1 MAELYKVCSCPESAG
16 ILAGIAEIPSC
27 ITGNGKD
34 EAFMTLRLIEMVV
47 PKPAEGE
54 LQELLAEHSVL
65 ELNLLDLR
73 EGEVLVR
80 IVLESEKTEAVL
92 DIFEKQYSGKEG
104 YRVVI
109 LAVEATLPRI
119 EVPEPDESPAE
130 DESSE
135 EETPERISRH
145 ELYDDISD
153 AARFSRVSFAMV
165 VLSAIVATIGLEH
178 NSVAIVIG
186 AMVIAPLLGP
196 NVALALATT
205 MGDLPLARQAAL
217 TGIAG
222 IATVTVMTLIIGALL
237 HVDPTLSQLASRTQ
251 VGLSDVVLALAAGC
265 AGALAFT
272 TGVSAILVGVMV
284 AVALLPPMVTFG
296 LLLGG
301 GQIKLAMGALSLL
314 AANLICL
321 NLAAVVTFMMQ
332 GIRPATWWEKD
343 RAKKATRIAIGIW
356 VTLLV
361 VLVGL
366 ILLLRKG

>member
-1 MAELYKVCSCPESAG
+1 
-16 ILAGIAEIPSC
+16 
-27 ITGNGKD
+27 
-34 EAFMTLRLIEMVV
+34 MTLRLIEMIV
-47 PKPAEGE
+47 PSSEAEE
-54 LQELLAEHSVL
+54 IQQLLADLSLL
-65 ELNLLDLR
+65 EIKQVGFG

-80 IVLESEKTEAVL
+80 ILLEAEKSEAVL
-92 DIFEKQYSGKEG
+92 DILEKQYADKDG
-104 YRVVI
+104 YRIVI
-109 LAVEATLPRI
+109 LPVEATLPRI
-119 EVPEPDESPAE
+119 EVVEPDESAPDE
-130 DESSE
+130 DQPKENI
-135 EETPERISRH
+135 PERISRH
-145 ELYDDISD
+145 ELYEDISD
-153 AARFSRVSFAMV
+153 AARFSKVSFAMV

-205 MGDLPLARQAAL
+205 LGDLPLAKQAAM

-251 VGLSDVVLALAAGC
+251 VGLSDVALALAAGC

-301 GQIKLAMGALSLL
+301 GQLTLAMGALSLL

-321 NLAAVVTFMMQ
+321 NLAAVVTFMVQ

-343 RAKKATRIAIGIW
+343 RAKKATRIAIALW
-356 VTLLV
+356 VSLLV